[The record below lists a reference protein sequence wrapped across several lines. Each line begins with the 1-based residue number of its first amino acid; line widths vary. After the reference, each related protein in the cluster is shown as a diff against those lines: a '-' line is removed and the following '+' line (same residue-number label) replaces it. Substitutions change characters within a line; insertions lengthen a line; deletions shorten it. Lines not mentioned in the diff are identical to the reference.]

1 MYVDGLLVV
10 YIFFFQAEDG
20 IRDAAVTGVQTC
32 ALPISFK
39 SPRPTFRSRQSFL
52 SSLEIRRQQS
62 HALIDVVVQFSGNPR
77 TFLFVSF
84 NQSAAYARKGFL
96 SQFTLGNV
104 QNLPDKISRLAAGTS
119 N

>member
-1 MYVDGLLVV
+1 MQAVRQRLNIGPEVCNALTGL
-10 YIFFFQAEDG
+10 FN
-20 IRDAAVTGVQTC
+20 
-32 ALPISFK
+32 K

-104 QNLPDKISRLAAGTS
+104 QNLPDKISRLDRKSTRLNS
-119 N
+119 SH